1 MALRRLRAG
10 SRCWVAIEHLTNCG
24 AFVIVHHTKIESNI
38 GNTVECTQCAVDA
51 ILNFGAQRAA
61 GNGKHDSEPNNAL
74 LVDDDIANHAQVHD
88 GTVQLWVLYGTEC
101 VDELIC

>member
-1 MALRRLRAG
+1 VALRGLRTG
-10 SRCWVAIEHLTNCG
+10 SRRWVSIEHLTNCG
-24 AFVIVHHTKIESNI
+24 AFVIVHHTEIEGNISNTI
-38 GNTVECTQCAVDA
+38 KSAQSAVYA
-51 ILNFGAQRAA
+51 ILDFGAQRTT
-61 GNGKHDSEPNNAL
+61 GNGEHDSEPNNAL

>member
-1 MALRRLRAG
+1 MTLRGLRAG
-10 SRCWVAIEHLTNCG
+10 SRRWVAIEHLTNCC
-24 AFVIVHHTKIESNI
+24 AFVIVHYAEIEGNI
-38 GNTVECTQCAVDA
+38 GNTVKSAQCAVDA
-51 ILNFGAQRAA
+51 ILDFGAQRTT
-61 GNGKHDSEPNNAL
+61 GNGEHDSKPNNAL